1 MVKIRFGGVIMEDS
15 FEKLADIIKEN
26 SLGGQVLDYLADIK
40 IENEKLHEALNIACE
55 ELEYLDSTLYDLYDS
70 LDYYYETKDRHEWK
84 KEILERA
91 EEETSE

>member
-1 MVKIRFGGVIMEDS
+1 MEDS

-26 SLGGQVLDYLADIK
+26 SLGGQALDYLADIK
-40 IENEKLHEALNIACE
+40 IENEKLHEALNIACK
-55 ELEYLDSTLYDLYDS
+55 ELEDLDSTLYDMYDRS
-70 LDYYYETKDRHEWK
+70 DTYYDAKDRHEWK